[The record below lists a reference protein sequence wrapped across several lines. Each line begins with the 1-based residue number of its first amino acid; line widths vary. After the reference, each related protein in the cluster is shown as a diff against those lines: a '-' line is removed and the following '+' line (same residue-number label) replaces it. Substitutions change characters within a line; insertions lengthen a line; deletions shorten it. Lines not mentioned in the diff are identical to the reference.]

1 MRTHRMPDVL
11 HVIHS
16 VVHPSI
22 PWTSRAASRVAPEG
36 DDDDDDDAGN
46 DDDDD
51 ARERYFRHARG
62 AARLG
67 DAVQGD
73 DDAALDR
80 GASIDDDD
88 DVRAPAPRGVANAR
102 RHGGV
107 LERKG
112 G

>member
-1 MRTHRMPDVL
+1 MCTYCMSDVL

-36 DDDDDDDAGN
+36 DDDDDDDDAGN
-46 DDDDD
+46 DDDD
-51 ARERYFRHARG
+51 ARERCFRHARG